1 MKTEGKRRLDQIS
14 SKISSDD
21 DGGTR
26 KKKKDE
32 SFMGEDA
39 VEVVGTTGIGIDEGM
54 APESDEC
61 FCANQYYC
69 HYCDKTHT
77 WETTKVNRY
86 SRKKEPKSGLPDC
99 VRVSSKERN
108 GDCFYLTM
116 VTFAKAV
123 GFKFPGHRATNER
136 QKALALRKVTSKH
149 ISYEMYEHWM
159 RGQLVALTEEWGIEY
174 AVGVNCVLAYTKE
187 DGDYSGPNSDSTKTR
202 LGDLASPEFTEE
214 EEKLVC
220 GLLDIHTM
228 TQITNDDVREF
239 CMIKILSAS
248 KQDPPQSPSAVE
260 EIKSLS
266 FENFV
271 RWVSIQPSNARKCT
285 LMEFYYWGDEMALEI
300 ASETLGIGF
309 EVIDPCREK
318 SPLLRSQ
325 IINPTRAEKFGT
337 VALKELRGGALHYE
351 PVRYLETERGYVYNQ
366 KTEFLEWAYKCESA
380 AR

>member
-1 MKTEGKRRLDQIS
+1 
-14 SKISSDD
+14 
-21 DGGTR
+21 
-26 KKKKDE
+26 
-32 SFMGEDA
+32 

-54 APESDEC
+54 APEGDGC
-61 FCANQYYC
+61 LCANQYYC
-69 HYCDKTHT
+69 QGCGKIHT
-77 WETTKVNRY
+77 WNPTKFNRY
-86 SRKKEPKSGLPDC
+86 TQMKEPKSGLPDC
-99 VRVSSKERN
+99 VTVASTKQN
-108 GDCFYLTM
+108 GDCFYLMM
-116 VTFAKAV
+116 VTFAREV
-123 GFKFPGHRATNER
+123 GFNYPGRRAANER

-174 AVGVNCVLAYTKE
+174 AVGVNCVLAYTDE
-187 DGDYSGPNSDSTKTR
+187 DGNYSGPKLDRTKTR

-220 GLLDIHTM
+220 GLLDINT
-228 TQITNDDVREF
+228 TAQIENDDVRKF
-239 CMIKILSAS
+239 CMEKILSAS
-248 KQDPPQSPSAVE
+248 KQDPPQSPSAAVE
-260 EIKSLS
+260 VIKSLS

-271 RWVSIQPSNARKCT
+271 RWVGIQPSSARHCK
-285 LMEFYYWGDEMALEI
+285 LMDFYYWGDEMALEI
-300 ASETLGIGF
+300 ASRTLGIGF
-309 EVIDPCREK
+309 DVIDPCREK

-351 PVRYLETERGYVYNQ
+351 PVRYKETKGGYVYKK